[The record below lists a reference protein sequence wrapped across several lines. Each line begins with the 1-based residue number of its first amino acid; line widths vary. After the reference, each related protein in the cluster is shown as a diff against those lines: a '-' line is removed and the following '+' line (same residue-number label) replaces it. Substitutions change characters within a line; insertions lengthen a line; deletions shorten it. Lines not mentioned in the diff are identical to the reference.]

1 MSSSRTMKQPPGG
14 DCHDLFGA
22 EFKGSPCHHRVLKP
36 PGGGTSDIF
45 GAAEGVEQSPRRARN
60 THHLQS
66 SVFGANGA
74 SEAPSTPRTKPGND
88 SHNRLFGPTESRPQ
102 TTVRNR
108 LKSSIPLGGAE
119 ENHQSSPAENGQQEV
134 LSTPKA
140 RRNPVT
146 GDGVCSSDSILRR
159 STKKRDGNPV
169 TGEGYSAVN
178 GEKESSP
185 ANGTS
190 SAEARRNRVPPGGY
204 SSGLW

>member
-1 MSSSRTMKQPPGG
+1 MWHTCARTSYGVSAMLPGFKQTMKQPPGG

-74 SEAPSTPRTKPGND
+74 SEAPSTPRTKP
-88 SHNRLFGPTESRPQ
+88 
-102 TTVRNR
+102 
-108 LKSSIPLGGAE
+108 
-119 ENHQSSPAENGQQEV
+119 
-134 LSTPKA
+134 A

>member
-1 MSSSRTMKQPPGG
+1 MWHTCARTSYGVSAMLPGFKQTMKQPPGG

-134 LSTPKA
+134 LSTPK
-140 RRNPVT
+140 
-146 GDGVCSSDSILRR
+146 
-159 STKKRDGNPV
+159 DGNPV